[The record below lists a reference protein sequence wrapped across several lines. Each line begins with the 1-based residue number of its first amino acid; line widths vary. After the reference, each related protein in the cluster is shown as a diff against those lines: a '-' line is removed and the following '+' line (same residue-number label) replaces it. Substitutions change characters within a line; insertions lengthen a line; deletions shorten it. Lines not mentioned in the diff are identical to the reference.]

1 MSPVVFLSCLLI
13 IACSDAATTK
23 KQDVTRY
30 STTKVETRQD
40 VSYCST
46 TLNNNLP
53 SHCNLS
59 MLFGRISNISVH
71 DVLTDAKLDALNS
84 TYSRICVPECLD
96 PIEKF
101 YRCIIKS
108 NNTYDFRVK
117 LLRKGVCGQERGEY
131 CTVRYNRKYN
141 GNNNFLSQLIR
152 ACDITDSGIP
162 CNSYYNPD
170 CTEYVEMFSFRMG
183 CCTEPYLGSDVRP
196 CSNVSVDEAC
206 TGVSSAT
213 GLVAPVFLMLFVLVG
228 FFF

>member
-23 KQDVTRY
+23 KQDITRH

-59 MLFGRISNISVH
+59 KLFGRISNLSVH
-71 DVLTDAKLDALNS
+71 EILTDAKLDELNS
-84 TYSRICVPECLD
+84 TYSQICVPECLD

-108 NNTYDFRVK
+108 NYTYYFRVK
-117 LLRKGVCGQERGEY
+117 LLRKGVCGQKSGEY
-131 CTVRYNRKYN
+131 CTVWYNRKYN

-152 ACDITDSGIP
+152 TCDITDSGIL
-162 CNSYYNPD
+162 CSRYTSVT
-170 CTEYVEMFSFRMG
+170 CIEYIKWFSEIMG
-183 CCTEPYLGSDVRP
+183 CCAEPYLGPGVKY
-196 CSNVSVDEAC
+196 CSGVIVDEAC

-213 GLVAPVFLMLFVLVG
+213 GLVAPVFLMLFALVG
-228 FFF
+228 FFS